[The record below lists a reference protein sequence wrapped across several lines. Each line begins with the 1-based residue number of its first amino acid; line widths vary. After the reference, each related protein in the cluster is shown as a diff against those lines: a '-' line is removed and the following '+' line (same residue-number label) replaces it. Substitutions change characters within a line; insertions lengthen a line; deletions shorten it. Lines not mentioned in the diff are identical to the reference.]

1 MTKQDEKI
9 KKLSMSNT
17 KKEMLEAYNA
27 VLKKLQEKEEG
38 QLSPKEIKEQKRSKE
53 ILKDVDSLASE
64 GVIKSISELKMEIGN
79 LLSRISDKLEKEV
92 SRYLK
97 VKEAIEI
104 KEKEMEEIYEIEKNA
119 QTLTALIEA
128 QSQKRDE
135 FEREMVLARE
145 EWERE
150 KKLREEEC
158 KEQEEIEQRR
168 RQRLKEEFE
177 YSFNR
182 QKKMEKDKFEDEKA
196 KLAAELQLRKEAVEK
211 ELAEREAKIAAK
223 EEEFND
229 LQNKV
234 NSFPKEMEAAVSKA
248 VKEAVDK
255 CNMERKNAEELQKR
269 IFEGERKLLNSKIE
283 NLEKRVQEQND
294 QILRLSKQLDEAYQK
309 IQNIAVKSIVE
320 RTSSEERKQ
329 E

>member
-9 KKLSMSNT
+9 RKLSMSNT
-17 KKEMLEAYNA
+17 KKEMLDAYNA
-27 VLKKLQEKEEG
+27 ILKKLQEKEEG
-38 QLSPKEIKEQKRSKE
+38 KLSPGEIKEQKRSKE

-64 GVIKSISELKMEIGN
+64 GVIKSISELKMEMGN
-79 LLSRISDKLEKEV
+79 LLTRISDKLEEEV
-92 SRYLK
+92 NRYIK
-97 VKEAIEI
+97 VKEAIAI
-104 KEKEMEEIYEIEKNA
+104 KEKEMGEIYEIEKNA

-135 FEREMVLARE
+135 FEREMALARE

-150 KKLREEEC
+150 KKLREAER
-158 KEQEEIEQRR
+158 KEQEEMEQKR
-168 RQRLKEEFE
+168 RQRMKEEFE

-182 QKKMEKDKFEDEKA
+182 QKEMEKDKFEDEKA
-196 KLAAELQLRKEAVEK
+196 KLAAELRLKKESAEK
-211 ELAEREAKIAAK
+211 ELAEREAKIAAR

-234 NSFPKEMEAAVSKA
+234 NSFPKEMETAVSKA

-309 IQNIAVKSIVE
+309 IQNIAVKSIAE
-320 RTSSEERKQ
+320 RTSTEERKQ

>member
-17 KKEMLEAYNA
+17 KKEMLDAYNA

-150 KKLREEEC
+150 KKLREEER